1 MKKLS
6 KIKLQNA
13 VVLEEQEMK
22 KIYGGSGSGGD
33 YSICGSSNYTHV
45 CACTSIPGTWCG
57 NYPDGNYQSAIDDH
71 CGSGGGSCRPFRQ

>member
-22 KIYGGSGSGGD
+22 KITGGGTLICGDGNGYTVPNSDYFETISDFIEFPDDLCGESGGSFV
-33 YSICGSSNYTHV
+33 NH
-45 CACTSIPGTWCG
+45 
-57 NYPDGNYQSAIDDH
+57 
-71 CGSGGGSCRPFRQ
+71 R

>member
-22 KIYGGSGSGGD
+22 KIYGGSGSGSGRN
-33 YSICGSSNYTHV
+33 YHWCVIHGESVGPFSS
-45 CACTSIPGTWCG
+45 CTDAWC
-57 NYPDGNYQSAIDDH
+57 QSLYGQDAYCD
-71 CGSGGGSCRPFRQ
+71 